1 MAEAVLYSVMRVIM
15 VKQGWVM
22 IATLALGTGV
32 AQAYNPY
39 LGIVER
45 NAFGLKAP
53 VVSEQKV
60 ETPPLE
66 APANIVLSGMALVE
80 GKKQVFLSVTKPGEK
95 ETKYLR
101 LGEQE
106 RDGAIE
112 VVEIDLKNDR
122 VRIKHN
128 GQPAIM
134 TFATHGAKVAAAAP
148 AMAATPPLPPPEM
161 VQPKVK

>member
-1 MAEAVLYSVMRVIM
+1 MPGWVLIAVLV
-15 VKQGWVM
+15 
-22 IATLALGTGV
+22 LGAGA

-39 LGIVER
+39 LGIVDR

-53 VVSEQKV
+53 VVVVPEV
-60 ETPPLE
+60 EKAPPE
-66 APANIVLSGMALVE
+66 VPSNIVLSGMAKLA
-80 GKKQVFLSVTKPGEK
+80 GKKLVFFSVTKPGEK
-95 ETKYLR
+95 EVKYLR

-112 VVEIDLKNDR
+112 VMEIDLKNDR

-134 TFATHGAKVAAAAP
+134 TFATHGAKVAAASP
-148 AMAATPPLPPPEM
+148 AMAATPPLPPPVM

>member
-1 MAEAVLYSVMRVIM
+1 MVMMGRVM
-15 VKQGWVM
+15 S
-22 IATLALGTGV
+22 LALVFGAGM

-39 LGIVER
+39 LGIVDR
-45 NAFGLKAP
+45 NAFGLKSP
-53 VVSEQKV
+53 VVIEQV
-60 ETPPLE
+60 AATAPLE
-66 APANIVLSGMALVE
+66 APSSIVLSGMAKLA
-80 GKKQVFLSVTKPGEK
+80 GKKLVFLSVMKPGEK
-95 ETKYLR
+95 EVKYLR

-148 AMAATPPLPPPEM
+148 AMAATPPLPPPVM